1 MSVSAVCHWRTQFDQ
16 RFATSARPRKR
27 TSTWAEGE
35 AFTLFTIRLQDCQT
49 RTFESYINGS
59 QLLEPHPEEQ

>member
-1 MSVSAVCHWRTQFDQ
+1 M
-16 RFATSARPRKR
+16 PRKR